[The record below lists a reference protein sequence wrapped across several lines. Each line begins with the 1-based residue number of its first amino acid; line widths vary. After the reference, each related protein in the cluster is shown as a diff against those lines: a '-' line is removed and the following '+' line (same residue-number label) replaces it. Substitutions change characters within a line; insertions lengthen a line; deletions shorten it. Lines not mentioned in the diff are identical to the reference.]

1 MSDFKKERKKL
12 EQAGFAGQTLEQALK
27 LLEKTGASR
36 MVTKFLVALVEKQG
50 KTPGKRGVFPCFQ
63 VKTGESLQPNFFL
76 GIIQMIKKERLAAT
90 GPKDS
95 GGGRKEEIQNEY
107 SYCDQWLWAYRPPGI
122 PQSFSRSGV

>member
-50 KTPGKRGVFPCFQ
+50 KTP
-63 VKTGESLQPNFFL
+63 
-76 GIIQMIKKERLAAT
+76 
-90 GPKDS
+90 
-95 GGGRKEEIQNEY
+95 
-107 SYCDQWLWAYRPPGI
+107 
-122 PQSFSRSGV
+122 